1 MSFCCV
7 FLLCGDWE
15 GKLPQLTVGNFTDS
29 WLFLHLLPS
38 FGSGLRRFPQ
48 ESGFF
53 VIIGGLNCYFSS
65 CMHAAHPHDGVI
77 QKPKLIAG
85 LFVWLGVKCF
95 VVLTLIPKREQLCIA
110 NRVS

>member
-53 VIIGGLNCYFSS
+53 VIIGGLNCYLSDACKQPNLTMVS
-65 CMHAAHPHDGVI
+65 YKNQNSLLAYLCG
-77 QKPKLIAG
+77 
-85 LFVWLGVKCF
+85 W
-95 VVLTLIPKREQLCIA
+95 VLSVL
-110 NRVS
+110 